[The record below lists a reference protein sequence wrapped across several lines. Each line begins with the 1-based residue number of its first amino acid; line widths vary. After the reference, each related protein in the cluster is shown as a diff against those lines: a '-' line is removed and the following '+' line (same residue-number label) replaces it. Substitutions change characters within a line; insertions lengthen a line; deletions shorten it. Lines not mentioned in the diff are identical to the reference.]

1 MRLRL
6 SKREISLL
14 SATDGHGGKK
24 LHVSN
29 YYHDSWKKSGT
40 CVLYPRRS
48 VAANVGNNGAN
59 TVEMGAANDNLQ
71 LGDGGDGTND
81 GNVAFTMNEGGATT
95 VPIMVEV
102 NVGNNGANT
111 VEMGAAN
118 NNLQLGGGGV
128 GTNDGNVASTMK
140 EGGATTVPIMVE
152 VNVGNNGANMVEMGA
167 ANDNLQLGGGGVGTN
182 DGNVAN
188 IMNEGEGM
196 AYVQLFV
203 RRQSR

>member
-1 MRLRL
+1 
-6 SKREISLL
+6 
-14 SATDGHGGKK
+14 
-24 LHVSN
+24 
-29 YYHDSWKKSGT
+29 
-40 CVLYPRRS
+40 VLYPRRS